1 VLYSTLWQRFKVNIY
16 VKRPTCPA
24 CNQRPCAINYYKDTV
39 PHYRS
44 RCESCT
50 RKNRG
55 IRPREPRWKSA
66 GYKKKTTC
74 DRCGFRARYSAQIM
88 IYHIDG
94 NLNNVEPKNLRCVC
108 RNCEIDVA
116 KGDLVW
122 CPGDL
127 EPDA

>member
-1 VLYSTLWQRFKVNIY
+1 VLYGTLWQRSTVNICM
-16 VKRPTCPA
+16 KRPTCPA

-39 PHYRS
+39 PYYRS
-44 RCESCT
+44 RCETCV

-55 IRPREPRWKSA
+55 IKPREPRWKSA

-74 DRCGFRARYSAQIM
+74 DRCGFRARYSAQILV
-88 IYHIDG
+88 YHVDG
-94 NLNNVEPKNLRCVC
+94 NLNHVEPKNLRCIC
-108 RNCEIDVA
+108 RNCEIDIA

-122 CPGDL
+122 RPGDL